1 MLSIVATPIGNLGDI
16 TLRALEALKAADFIA
31 CEDTRETVKILV
43 HYGIPEKQLLSY
55 HEHSPTIRVHEI
67 LALVR
72 QGKNVAVVTD
82 GGMPSISDPGFTLVR
97 EAIREKTAFEVLP
110 GASAVTTA
118 LVASGLAVDEFSFL
132 GFLPNK
138 SASRKKQLAEFVD
151 REETLI
157 FFESPFRLPSTL
169 RDMLEVFGDRE
180 AAVAREL
187 TKKFEEILRGNLSE
201 LVREATKQ
209 PRKGEMVILVSG
221 KGRKRIFGTRD

>member
-1 MLSIVATPIGNLGDI
+1 MLSFVATPIGNLGDI

-31 CEDTRETVKILV
+31 CEDTRETGKILS
-43 HYGIPEKQLLSY
+43 HYGIEKPFLSY
-55 HEHSPTIRVHEI
+55 HEHSPEVRVHEI
-67 LALVR
+67 IALVR
-72 QGKNVAVVTD
+72 EGKKVAVVTD

-97 EAIREKTAFEVLP
+97 EAIRGKVAFEVLP

-138 SASRKKQLAEFVD
+138 SASRKKRLAAFTE

-157 FFESPFRLPSTL
+157 FFESPFRLPASL

-180 AAVAREL
+180 AAVTREL
-187 TKKFEEILRGNLSE
+187 TKKFEEVLRGKLSE
-201 LVREATKQ
+201 LVQEVTKRH
-209 PRKGEMVILVSG
+209 RKGEMVVLVSG
-221 KGRKRIFGTRD
+221 KDRKKVFS